1 MQSKCYKS
9 EEFHVAQSA
18 VSENG
23 HSMRDA
29 HTSVF
34 HLLGGD
40 ILCFFANQDEIWHS
54 TVHLKFHAT
63 SGPNRE
69 KKMGRGASKL

>member
-34 HLLGGD
+34 HLLGGGGTFCVFLP
-40 ILCFFANQDEIWHS
+40 IKMKFG
-54 TVHLKFHAT
+54 TVQYT
-63 SGPNRE
+63 
-69 KKMGRGASKL
+69 

>member
-1 MQSKCYKS
+1 MLPSQLYQKMGTAC
-9 EEFHVAQSA
+9 V
-18 VSENG
+18 
-23 HSMRDA
+23 MRIRRYFIY
-29 HTSVF
+29 SG
-34 HLLGGD
+34 GGD